1 MIFQDYREVC
11 PIFQLERFHCLLQ
24 IFNMQK
30 CFVIIKCQSL
40 PGKIILKF
48 QGQHSYK
55 EYSYKSK
62 QNLLS
67 CLLLRYVLLGSVH
80 YCSCLFLLIYL
91 VITKTQKKKKKNVM
105 SRFQYRNLV
114 DVYGLN
120 GCKALPAVNLL
131 KKFCKRC
138 DHYWQFLRIPPSLCK
153 TLIGP
158 AWLIKGIIFL
168 VAKVGMVMSRVIEH
182 LKVVSFVVVSVVAV
196 EGNAV
201 SSKTM
206 PCDVINSKSV

>member
-1 MIFQDYREVC
+1 MYYWTC
-11 PIFQLERFHCLLQ
+11 SLLQ
-24 IFNMQK
+24 LSF
-30 CFVIIKCQSL
+30 FVNL
-40 PGKIILKF
+40 PRDNKNA
-48 QGQHSYK
+48 
-55 EYSYKSK
+55 E
-62 QNLLS
+62 
-67 CLLLRYVLLGSVH
+67 
-80 YCSCLFLLIYL
+80 
-91 VITKTQKKKKKNVM
+91 KKNVM

-158 AWLIKGIIFL
+158 AWLTKGIIFL